1 VNAPL
6 HRELILGQPGATSD
20 LQAALPLETEGVQ
33 RYVWR
38 GRFAE
43 VLIEVDGDVLKVN
56 GAVVVPAGGE
66 KSGLIQ
72 RLPL

>member
-6 HRELILGQPGATSD
+6 HRELILGQPGADSNQQAD
-20 LQAALPLETEGVQ
+20 LPVETEGVQ
-33 RYVWR
+33 RYIWR

-56 GAVVVPAGGE
+56 GAVVEPAGGE
-66 KSGLIQ
+66 KSGSIQ
-72 RLPL
+72 RPPR